1 MSLGYRICEIRQSRN
16 LTQLE
21 ISRKSGLAVTYLS
34 RIENNRIEPSFTTLH
49 KIAEALQVNLVDF
62 FGYDERKRF
71 QGQCPVS
78 LSGRCVADLIY
89 GTGRKGQKFHVEGY
103 SARQIRLMRLSNFL
117 IQFSDKKVQE
127 LLELLFLSLL
137 RSPAIK
143 KENDLLRRL
152 SLVPTRKKQKIL
164 IDAGVGLR

>member
-1 MSLGYRICEIRQSRN
+1 MSLGNRICEIRQSRN

-21 ISRKSGLAVTYLS
+21 VSRKSGLAVSYLS
-34 RIENNRIEPSFTTLH
+34 RIENNRIEPSFTTLN
-49 KIAEALQVNLVDF
+49 KIAQALQVNLVDL
-62 FGYDERKRF
+62 FGFDEQKRF

-103 SARQIRLMRLSNFL
+103 SARQIRLLRLSNFI
-117 IQFSDKKVQE
+117 IQLSDKKMQD
-127 LLELLFLSLL
+127 LLELLLVSLS

-152 SLVPTRKKQKIL
+152 SLLPNRK
-164 IDAGVGLR
+164 